1 MKVLIVDASLFLPD
15 TDELFVKRGYI
26 YVQRGATIVHGASP
40 PPPELEYAEY
50 IIDGRGKLATY
61 GFVVGIGDILD
72 YALHSM
78 GLESV
83 NLTSLTKDEV
93 YNLIAATLA
102 NLNILG
108 ATSVVS
114 LLNANHV
121 HYASVIAKAVCD
133 AWTRLK
139 LLIPATVEDPIQI
152 VREFKKTIKDE
163 DAVNEGIISL
173 GLYISR
179 GDELDRIRLSEVVSL
194 LDVDIFVHRE
204 VLNAVPQTM
213 LRDLAEANLMTCIN
227 CDDASVPRRFSLDEV
242 FGVNAGLHSG
252 AFFSQPEVLNPK
264 RFLQL
269 VSSKIRDPVVAIKI
283 AQINNRDSA
292 MYIRRLKRVPKDI
305 VVMDFRGPPFGPMR
319 GDMIRY
325 ARSVVEGNYSV
336 ESVII
341 GGYPVVDRG
350 LHLNVGDAVFKKVF
364 SIIESFNE

>member
-1 MKVLIVDASLFLPD
+1 MRILIVDASLFLPD

-26 YVQRGATIVHGASP
+26 YVQRGATIVYGASP

-83 NLTSLTKDEV
+83 SPTTLTKDEV
-93 YNLIAATLA
+93 YNLVAATLA

-108 ATSVVS
+108 VTSVVS
-114 LLNANHV
+114 LLSANHI

-133 AWTRLK
+133 VWTRLK
-139 LLIPATVEDPIQI
+139 LLIPATLEDPIQVVKEI
-152 VREFKKTIKDE
+152 KKAIKDE

-179 GDELDRIRLSEVVSL
+179 GDELNRIRLSEVISL

-204 VLNAVPQTM
+204 ALRTMSQTM
-213 LRDLAEANLMTCIN
+213 LRDLAEANLMACIN
-227 CDDASVPRRFSLDEV
+227 CSDASIPRRFSLDEA
-242 FGVNAGLHSG
+242 FDVNAESHSG
-252 AFFSQPEVLNPK
+252 AFFSQPEALNPK

-269 VSSKIRDPVVAIKI
+269 VSSKIRDPAAAIKI
-283 AQINNRDSA
+283 VQINNRDSA
-292 MYIRRLKRVPKDI
+292 MYIRRLKRAPKDI

-319 GDMIRY
+319 GDRIRY
-325 ARSVVEGNYSV
+325 ARSLVEGNYSV

-350 LHLNVGDAVFKKVF
+350 LHLNVGDAVFKKVL